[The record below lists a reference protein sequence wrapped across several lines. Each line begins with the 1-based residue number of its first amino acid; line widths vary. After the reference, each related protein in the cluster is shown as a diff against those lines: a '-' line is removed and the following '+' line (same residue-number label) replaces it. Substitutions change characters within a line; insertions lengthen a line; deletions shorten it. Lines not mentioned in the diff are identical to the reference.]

1 MNKAGAALL
10 MPGSLQQIQA
20 VLAKQL
26 AQHSDTPELEVQV
39 LLAHVL
45 GKPRAWILAH
55 PEVQLDSQQ
64 RYILTALANRR
75 TAGEPLPYILGRW
88 EFFGLE
94 FIVTPAVLIPRPET
108 ELLVEQALAWLDER
122 NRYGNYDRY
131 IADVGTGTGCIAITL
146 ATRFPHRHF
155 VAVDISGPALE
166 VARANIHH
174 HQVEARVQ
182 LVQGNLL
189 QAFASQPFDLICANL
204 PYIPSRALKDLAVF
218 DNEPTLA
225 LDGGPDGLYLV
236 GQLLG
241 HAHRR
246 LAPGGLLLLEIEARQ
261 GPTAQS
267 MARNIFP
274 QASVSLHKDLAGHD
288 RLVAIQNN

>member
-1 MNKAGAALL
+1 

-39 LLAHVL
+39 LLAYML
-45 GKPRAWILAH
+45 GKPRAWVLAH

-64 RYILTALANRR
+64 REILTTLAKRR
-75 TAGEPLPYILGRW
+75 MAGEPFPYILGRW

-94 FIVTPAVLIPRPET
+94 FFVTPAVLIPRPET
-108 ELLVEQALAWLDER
+108 ELLVEQALAWLGER
-122 NRYGNYDRY
+122 NQYEYGNRY

-146 ATRFPHRHF
+146 ATRLPHRHF
-155 VAVDISGPALE
+155 VALDISSPALE
-166 VARANIHH
+166 VARTNIQH
-174 HQVEARVQ
+174 HQVEAQVQ

-189 QAFASQPFDLICANL
+189 QAFAGQVFDLICANL
-204 PYIPSRALKDLAVF
+204 PYIPSQALKDLAVF
-218 DNEPTLA
+218 GNEPTLA

-241 HAHRR
+241 HAHRT
-246 LAPGGLLLLEIEARQ
+246 LAPGGLLLLEIEAGQ
-261 GPTAQS
+261 GLTTQS

-274 QASVSLHKDLAGHD
+274 QARVSLHTDLAGHD
-288 RLVAIQNN
+288 RLVAIHNN